1 MLEVIKRKKEIEEFL
16 YDEKTRTYCRL
27 NNEKTFIRN
36 RKITFTDL
44 LLITLNNKSKTTT
57 MELRDYEIYAKGND
71 KVNYTEEAYLKQRRH
86 LNPLVFKKANMVFTN
101 SFYNDS
107 NDAKKFKNYLLMGID
122 GIKHEVPNT
131 PQNREYF
138 GTSINQHKK
147 QPARAS
153 SSTMFDLEN
162 HFYVDIQLQKYNFSE
177 KSMAK
182 AHIEEALKI
191 LKDDEFIVV
200 LDRNY
205 ISLEFL
211 LWLDEKEIKYVF
223 RLGKDKYKKEINA
236 MKTDD
241 EFVDIIHTYA
251 RLQNI
256 RETYPEQAEK
266 LKKLEKTTV
275 RITKKKINGN
285 KKIIL
290 LSNLNMEEFN
300 SNEIMEIYSK
310 RWNIESSYDCMKNK
324 LCVECF
330 TGNLPIIVEQ
340 DLYAQI
346 LIYNQIQ
353 DMINESNERI
363 RIKNQDKNLKLEY
376 KVNENKA
383 VGLFKEKFIK
393 IILIQDDIKSALEY
407 DKLMD
412 EMTKYV
418 SAMRPNRPSN
428 PRNFNRA
435 NKNKTNMKL
444 SY

>member
-1 MLEVIKRKKEIEEFL
+1 
-16 YDEKTRTYCRL
+16 
-27 NNEKTFIRN
+27 
-36 RKITFTDL
+36 
-44 LLITLNNKSKTTT
+44 
-57 MELRDYEIYAKGND
+57 
-71 KVNYTEEAYLKQRRH
+71 
-86 LNPLVFKKANMVFTN
+86 
-101 SFYNDS
+101 
-107 NDAKKFKNYLLMGID
+107 
-122 GIKHEVPNT
+122 
-131 PQNREYF
+131 
-138 GTSINQHKK
+138 
-147 QPARAS
+147 
-153 SSTMFDLEN
+153 
-162 HFYVDIQLQKYNFSE
+162 
-177 KSMAK
+177 
-182 AHIEEALKI
+182 
-191 LKDDEFIVV
+191 
-200 LDRNY
+200 
-205 ISLEFL
+205 
-211 LWLDEKEIKYVF
+211 
-223 RLGKDKYKKEINA
+223 

-241 EFVDIIHTYA
+241 EFVDLIHTYA

-376 KVNENKA
+376 KK
-383 VGLFKEKFIK
+383 
-393 IILIQDDIKSALEY
+393 
-407 DKLMD
+407 
-412 EMTKYV
+412 
-418 SAMRPNRPSN
+418 
-428 PRNFNRA
+428 
-435 NKNKTNMKL
+435 
-444 SY
+444 